1 MSCLRGQLL
10 LQAAVL
16 AQELEA
22 DQVPLVYW
30 AFAPL
35 GYCPSRAVLAQ
46 LDARVL
52 SIAPQLSAQV
62 LTRPD

>member
-1 MSCLRGQLL
+1 M
-10 LQAAVL
+10 QAAAL

-22 DQVPLVYW
+22 DQVPLVCW

-35 GYCPSRAVLAQ
+35 GFCPSRAVLAK
-46 LDARVL
+46 LDAHVL
-52 SIAPQLSAQV
+52 SIALQLSAQV